1 MVFYL
6 PNTGLLSLT
15 GCFKDLI
22 CLYSVLGTVV
32 QASVVPGIDVLG
44 DRVVGGLSVVV
55 GSVAATVVVG
65 SSEHSDSSSDLSG
78 MKGHLFVLVIRQKY
92 EDIPPIPNL
101 PE

>member
-1 MVFYL
+1 M
-6 PNTGLLSLT
+6 S
-15 GCFKDLI
+15 
-22 CLYSVLGTVV
+22 VV

-55 GSVAATVVVG
+55 GSVGMTVGATVVVG